1 MYRLGTGK
9 NMKIYINGK
18 FLTQRITGVQ
28 RYALE
33 MTKAIDELIGNNKE
47 LQKKEFILIVP
58 RNIIYM
64 PKLKNILILKKG
76 MMCGQI
82 WEQLE
87 LPIYTRDGFLLSF
100 ANGAPLVKL
109 TQAVTIHDASICAM
123 PNSYT
128 FKFRSYFKGI
138 FAILGKV
145 SKTIY
150 TVSEFSKKELNRYFN
165 INLDKIIVTYNGVD
179 HIKTIQADERIIVR
193 KDLVGRQYILVV
205 GSMNPSK
212 NFSLVLQVAKQMPNV
227 NFVIAGG
234 SNAKVFNNN
243 EFIAPPTNVNFIG
256 YVTDEELMALYKNA
270 SVFIY
275 PSIYEGFG
283 IPPLEAM
290 MWNCPVVV
298 SDIEVFHE
306 VYEDAAEYCP
316 YDDSSAWV
324 KMLRNILDGKYIKN
338 RRVLEACL
346 ERYTWQKSANE
357 VCKSFY

>member
-18 FLTQRITGVQ
+18 FLAQRITGVQ

-47 LQKKEFILIVP
+47 LQKKKFILIVP
-58 RNIIYM
+58 RNILYM

-100 ANGAPLVKL
+100 ANGAPLAKL
-109 TQAVTIHDASICAM
+109 RQAVTIHDASICAM

-128 FKFRSYFKGI
+128 FKFRNYFKVI

-145 SKTIY
+145 SKKIY
-150 TVSEFSKKELNRYFN
+150 TVSEFSKKELNRYFD

-179 HIKTIQADERIIVR
+179 HVKKVKADEELIM
-193 KDLVGRQYILVV
+193 KKNLMGKQYVLAV
-205 GSMNPSK
+205 SSLNPSK
-212 NFSLVLQVAKQMPNV
+212 NFSLVLQVARQIPDV
-227 NFVIAGG
+227 DFVIAGG
-234 SNAKVFNNN
+234 SNAKVFNNH
-243 EFIAPPTNVNFIG
+243 ESIVPPSNVNFIG

-270 SVFIY
+270 SAFIY

-306 VYEDAAEYCP
+306 VYGDAAQYCP
-316 YDDSSAWV
+316 YDDSSVWV
-324 KMLRNILDGKYIKN
+324 KMLRNILDGKYTKD
-338 RRVLEACL
+338 RHVVEACL

-357 VCKSFY
+357 VCNSFY